1 MLHRRE
7 IVEARAMTKSAQPDL
22 HARAR
27 TCKCTRRIS
36 NVKLLKAVN
45 YSEASSVETL

>member
-1 MLHRRE
+1 
-7 IVEARAMTKSAQPDL
+7 MTKSAQPDL
-22 HARAR
+22 LVLVRACACVR
-27 TCKCTRRIS
+27 TCECTCRIS